1 MAKHEPIGIKEI
13 AQSLGVSI
21 GTVDRA
27 LHQRPGIN
35 PMTRAKVLMMAQTM
49 GYRPNLAARFLKSR
63 RQLRISVQLPCQI
76 ATFFDALRDGIREA
90 AAPFEPAVRV
100 DFRSYPHLGEGD
112 AEVFNDALEQG
123 AQGMIIA
130 PGEPAAMKPLI
141 RKAARRNVPVV
152 CVATDA
158 PGTERLTAVTAC
170 PQTNGAIVGE
180 LLCRILRSPA
190 KVLVVTGSLATEDH
204 AHKLE
209 GFRSMAQICGGSLE
223 IARIVEAHDDER
235 RAYAET
241 KAALARHPEIRGVY
255 VSTANSLPVL
265 QAIEEAGL
273 SGKIVAI
280 TTDLFPGARAVDSL
294 GARAGHYPSAS
305 ADAGPHGVS
314 GALQIPGGRPMP
326 TPADKSGAAHR
337 HEQQSRPVPGAY
349 GAGGRGGRY
358 PLNCIDRKRRLW
370 SSKNSVNVH
379 RCPLDG
385 NF

>member
-1 MAKHEPIGIKEI
+1 MAKHETIGIKEI

-35 PMTRAKVLMMAQTM
+35 PLTRAKVLMMAKTM

-100 DFRSYPHLGEGD
+100 DFRSYPRLGEGD

-180 LLCRILRSPA
+180 LLCRILPSPA
-190 KVLVVTGSLATEDH
+190 RVLVVTGSLATEDH

-223 IARIVEAHDDER
+223 IAKIVEAHDDER
-235 RAYAET
+235 LAYAGT
-241 KAALARHPEIRGVY
+241 KAALTRNPNIGGVY

-265 QAIEEAGL
+265 KAIEESGL
-273 SGKIVAI
+273 TGKIVAI
-280 TTDLFPGARAVDSL
+280 TTDLFPALVPLIR
-294 GARAGHYPSAS
+294 
-305 ADAGPHGVS
+305 S
-314 GALQIPGGRPMP
+314 GRVLATIHQRPLTQGRMAFQALYKFLVEGQ
-326 TPADKSGAAHR
+326 
-337 HEQQSRPVPGAY
+337 
-349 GAGGRGGRY
+349 
-358 PLNCIDRKRRLW
+358 
-370 SSKNSVNVH
+370 
-379 RCPLDG
+379 CPLPRIRVAPHIVMNSNLDLFLERMAPEAEEQG
-385 NF
+385 DLSGEPIWDRRAAIRWPV

>member
-1 MAKHEPIGIKEI
+1 MAKHETIGIKEI

-35 PMTRAKVLMMAQTM
+35 AMTRAKVLMMAQTM

-63 RQLRISVQLPCQI
+63 RQLRISVQLPSQI

-100 DFRSYPHLGEGD
+100 DFRSYPRLGEGD

-123 AQGMIIA
+123 AQGMMIA

-141 RKAARRNVPVV
+141 RKAARRKVPVV

-190 KVLVVTGSLATEDH
+190 RVLVVTGSLATEDH

-209 GFRSMAQICGGSLE
+209 GFRSMAQICGGRS
-223 IARIVEAHDDER
+223 RS
-235 RAYAET
+235 
-241 KAALARHPEIRGVY
+241 PESWKPMTTSGGLMPKPKSRWPRTRTSEE
-255 VSTANSLPVL
+255 ST
-265 QAIEEAGL
+265 
-273 SGKIVAI
+273 
-280 TTDLFPGARAVDSL
+280 
-294 GARAGHYPSAS
+294 
-305 ADAGPHGVS
+305 
-314 GALQIPGGRPMP
+314 
-326 TPADKSGAAHR
+326 
-337 HEQQSRPVPGAY
+337 
-349 GAGGRGGRY
+349 
-358 PLNCIDRKRRLW
+358 
-370 SSKNSVNVH
+370 
-379 RCPLDG
+379 
-385 NF
+385 